1 MIPATFPNWGERSWL
16 YDKSLQYVMSLDLL
30 YQLPVH
36 PNAVVGTTT
45 RLPMVAVPP
54 RGEGVS
60 TYRTSGA
67 LLFRSGDLIEREVP
81 SARLLHGQD
90 GLALTEEGAVELEGR
105 LLLEVDTAEPIALGY
120 QGMLTLQ
127 GGTMQLATMKT
138 PKYGSSSRKKPKKS
152 YEDSIPGTA
161 FVIFDASGN
170 VIREMKHQ
178 FLPRRVHTKS
188 SVTVVREWFDEAN
201 PDVQFKMSDGALD
214 AVLIR
219 GSNSQRYDLLERD
232 LGFKEPEH
240 GDER

>member
-138 PKYGSSSRKKPKKS
+138 PKCGSSSRKKPKKS

-161 FVIFDASGN
+161 FVAT
-170 VIREMKHQ
+170 RQE
-178 FLPRRVHTKS
+178 
-188 SVTVVREWFDEAN
+188 VTVPKYRWLSYNQFVGIGRVKALVPERGEEELESADPWLISMSFD
-201 PDVQFKMSDGALD
+201 L
-214 AVLIR
+214 
-219 GSNSQRYDLLERD
+219 Y
-232 LGFKEPEH
+232 LGL
-240 GDER
+240 